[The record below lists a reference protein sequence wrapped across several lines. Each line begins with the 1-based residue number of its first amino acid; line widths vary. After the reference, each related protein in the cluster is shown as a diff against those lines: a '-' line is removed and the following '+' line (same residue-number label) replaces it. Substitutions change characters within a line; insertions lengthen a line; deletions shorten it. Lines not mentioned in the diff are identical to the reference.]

1 LIKLSISLDHPMDIN
16 KRKNICCIG
25 AGYVGGPTMSMIALK
40 CPNIIVTVV
49 DIDQKRIDDW
59 NSFDLTKLPIYE
71 PGLDEIIS
79 KVRGK
84 NLFFSTDIKSSI
96 SSADII
102 FLSVNT
108 PSKEKGL
115 GQSLGKASNLEYLE
129 KSVRE
134 IAKYSNGHTIIVEK
148 STVPVKTAETI
159 KLILNSSE
167 SNHTNIKKS
176 YSVISNPEFLAE
188 GSAIQDLEKPDRV
201 LIGGE
206 DMESINEIANLYN
219 EWVPEKKIIKTNLW
233 SSELSKLAANAFLAQ
248 RVSSINSIS
257 AICEKTGADINEVAK
272 AIGADKRIGSEFI
285 NAGPGFGGSC
295 FKKDILSLIYL
306 CNFYRL
312 DEVAKYWESV
322 IKINDWQQERISNII
337 IEKLFGTVVGKKI
350 AIFGFAFKA
359 NTNDTRES
367 PAIKIVQNLL
377 LEGANL
383 SIYDPQVNMDKIN
396 AELSN
401 CISDFL
407 FEIDNYS
414 CCKANS
420 VEEAVENSDAIIILT
435 EWKEFK
441 KLEWEKLFCL
451 MRKPSWIFDTRNVIE
466 NITPNYP
473 GINFWIVGRDLEN

>member
-1 LIKLSISLDHPMDIN
+1 MEIN
-16 KRKNICCIG
+16 NKINICCIG

-40 CPNIIVTVV
+40 CPNARITVV

-59 NSFDLTKLPIYE
+59 NSDDLTKLPIYE

-79 KVRGK
+79 KVRDK
-84 NLFFSTDIKSSI
+84 NLFFSTDIQGSVSM
-96 SSADII
+96 ADII

-108 PSKEKGL
+108 PSKVKGVTK
-115 GQSLGKASNLEYLE
+115 GIGKASNLEYLE

-159 KLILNSSE
+159 KLILNSS
-167 SNHTNIKKS
+167 NTNNNKINKT
-176 YSVISNPEFLAE
+176 YSIISNPEFLAE

-206 DMESINEIANLYN
+206 DIKSINEIASIYK
-219 EWVPEKKIIKTNLW
+219 EWVPEEKIIKTNLW
-233 SSELSKLAANAFLAQ
+233 SSELSKLVANAFLAQ

-272 AIGADKRIGSEFI
+272 AIGTDKRIGGQFI

-312 DEVAKYWESV
+312 DEVAKYWENV
-322 IKINDWQQERISNII
+322 ININEWQKERISGLI

-367 PAIKIVQNLL
+367 PAINIAKNLL

-383 SIYDPQVNMDKIN
+383 SIYDPKVNKEKIN
-396 AELSN
+396 SELSN
-401 CISDFL
+401 CIPDF
-407 FEIDNYS
+407 FSARENYS
-414 CCKANS
+414 CWKAS
-420 VEEAVENSDAIIILT
+420 TVEEAAKESDAIIILT
-435 EWKEFK
+435 EWEEFE
-441 KLEWEKLFCL
+441 KLEWEKLFYL
-451 MRKPSWIFDTRNVIE
+451 MRKPGWIFDTRNVLKK
-466 NITPNYP
+466 ITLDFS
-473 GINFWIVGRDLEN
+473 GINFWTVGKDLDN

>member
-1 LIKLSISLDHPMDIN
+1 MDSN
-16 KRKNICCIG
+16 KKRNICCIG

-40 CPNIIVTVV
+40 CPNVIVTVV

-59 NSFDLTKLPIYE
+59 NSDDLTKLPIYE

-84 NLFFSTDIKSSI
+84 NLFFSTNIKSSI

-115 GQSLGKASNLEYLE
+115 GQGLGKASNLEYLE

-134 IAKYSNGHTIIVEK
+134 IANYSNGHTIVVEK

-159 KLILNSSE
+159 KLILNSSD
-167 SNHTNIKKS
+167 SNQTNKKKS

-219 EWVPEKKIIKTNLW
+219 EWVPEKKILKTNLW

-322 IKINDWQQERISNII
+322 ITINDWQQERISNII
-337 IEKLFGTVVGKKI
+337 VEKLFGTVVGKKI

-367 PAIKIVQNLL
+367 PAIKIVRNLL

-396 AELSN
+396 GELSN

-407 FEIDNYS
+407 FARDNYS
-414 CCKANS
+414 CCKANT
-420 VEEAVENSDAIIILT
+420 VEETVVNSDAIIILT
-435 EWKEFK
+435 EWKEFE

-451 MRKPSWIFDTRNVIE
+451 MRKPGWVFDTRNVLE
-466 NITPNYP
+466 NITLNYP
-473 GINFWIVGRDLEN
+473 GINFWIIGRDLEH